1 MTTTGRFHLL
11 YQPAD
16 TDLGQQDKIV
26 GLLETIDPQD
36 IALQL
41 QAAPELIALQL
52 DAEDIR
58 EAALE
63 LQELG
68 FTW

>member
-11 YQPAD
+11 YRPAD
-16 TDLGQQDKIV
+16 ANQGQQDRIV
-26 GLLETIDPQD
+26 NLLETTDLKAV
-36 IALQL
+36 ALQL
-41 QAAPELIALQL
+41 RAAPELVALQL
-52 DAEDIR
+52 DAEDVR

-68 FTW
+68 FSW